1 MKNRLILPLSAGL
14 ILCWSN
20 LSAQTLDVDWLY
32 LSGNGSWLERSES
45 LINEQ
50 TRVHLPVNDLSVD
63 QFWWQTSN
71 PDTQIIWAQPD
82 PLGLPKKG
90 ASVEI
95 VGESGLWIIQDV
107 STSHLVLQQ
116 GKAIRYWP
124 QSQWHLLS
132 WTSSTDF
139 GMALSVVQPSPMK
152 DEIFYAWQTYDV
164 TAQVRYRLDESQKTP
179 YLYQELIVSNLSDSD
194 YSAPGYSY
202 AQTNT
207 QPVAMMRSMVM
218 EDSAISAPTAS
229 QSQGVPTLISDQPI
243 RLAAGSHVWLP
254 VSNTKLSNVERQ
266 YQINWDSRTQ
276 GLQKAQSTIKLSS
289 TSALPDLSGPIKV
302 GVFDQQIALLPSHY
316 QPINANEAELS
327 MGQSALVTM
336 NSKLVGE
343 GSWVLDVENRSQEDA
358 VVELMINHWNG
369 KTTQQVPMTVRV
381 AAKST
386 KKVNLELG
394 AGGLIRLPK
403 G

>member
-1 MKNRLILPLSAGL
+1 MKIRFIAPLSASIVFGL
-14 ILCWSN
+14 STV
-20 LSAQTLDVDWLY
+20 SAQTLEVDWLY
-32 LSGNGSWLERSES
+32 FTGNGSWLERSES

-50 TRVHLPVNDLSVD
+50 TRVHLPVDDLSVD
-63 QFWWQTSN
+63 QFWWQTNN
-71 PDTQIIWAQPD
+71 PHTQIIWAQPD

-90 ASVEI
+90 SSVEI
-95 VGESGLWIIQDV
+95 SGEPGLWIIQDV
-107 STSHLVLQQ
+107 SASHLVLQQ
-116 GKAIRYWP
+116 GKAVRYWP

-139 GMALSVVQPSPMK
+139 GMALSIVQPSPMK

-164 TAQVRYRLDESQKTP
+164 SAQVRYRLDESQTTP

-202 AQTNT
+202 AQTST

-218 EDSAISAPTAS
+218 EDSFVSAPTAS
-229 QSQGVPTLISDQPI
+229 QSQGVPTLISNQPI

-254 VSNTKLSNVERQ
+254 VSNTQLTKVERQ
-266 YQINWDSRTQ
+266 YQMNWDSRTQ
-276 GLQKAQSTIKLSS
+276 GLQKAQSTIKLTSS
-289 TSALPDLSGPIKV
+289 TDLPDLAGPIKV
-302 GVFDQQIALLPSHY
+302 GVFDQQIALLPSQY
-316 QPINANEAELS
+316 QPINAKEAELS

-343 GSWVLDVENRSQEDA
+343 GSWVLDVDNRSQEEA

-369 KTTQQVPMTVRV
+369 KTSQQVPMTVRIP
-381 AAKST
+381 AQST

-403 G
+403 S